1 LPREGCCDG
10 LRVRQSGLLEIA
22 VIYNSP
28 DWAFGKM
35 FLLPISELIG
45 NILRNICSAGTIK
58 QGVVRLGRVVYLQK
72 NTSDNFSGFLDGFK
86 KRLQETDHAEN
97 SVKSYLQ
104 AVRSFL
110 EWFAS
115 RSGKGP
121 EAVTPLDVVDYRQ
134 AMQREGK
141 APATVNHH
149 LKALQVFFKWLVD
162 EGAVRDNPA
171 RDVKGVASGG
181 PPAPKW
187 LARTE
192 QAALMRAV
200 REGGSLRD
208 EAVVGLMLHAGL
220 RVSEVCALRR
230 EDIRIGERS
239 GWVVVRQ
246 GKGNKYREVPLN
258 KTIRKVLARWLAE
271 NPEGPLFPNR
281 SGGPISSRGVF
292 SLVAGY
298 AYEAKLKDVS
308 PHTLRHTFCKNAI
321 DMGVPIDQVAVMAG
335 HSSLDV
341 TKRYTAPSMADLE
354 AAVERMAWE

>member
-1 LPREGCCDG
+1 
-10 LRVRQSGLLEIA
+10 
-22 VIYNSP
+22 
-28 DWAFGKM
+28 M
-35 FLLPISELIG
+35 
-45 NILRNICSAGTIK
+45 
-58 QGVVRLGRVVYLQK
+58 GRVLYLQK
-72 NTSDNFSGFLDGFK
+72 NASDNFAGLLDGFK
-86 KRLQETDHAEN
+86 KRLRETDHAEN

-104 AVRSFL
+104 ALRSFL
-110 EWFAS
+110 DWFNRRA
-115 RSGKGP
+115 GKGP

-134 AMQREGK
+134 ALQNDGK
-141 APATVNHH
+141 APATVNLH
-149 LKALQVFFKWLVD
+149 LKAVRAFFGWLVN
-162 EGAVRDNPA
+162 EGVVRDNPA
-171 RDVKGVASGG
+171 EGVKDVATGG

-187 LARTE
+187 LTRAE

-220 RVSEVCALRR
+220 RVSEVCALHR

-258 KTIRKVLARWLAE
+258 KTVRKTLALWLAE

-281 SGGPISSRGVF
+281 KGGPIGARGVF

-341 TKRYTAPSMADLE
+341 TKRYTAPSRADLE
-354 AAVERMAWE
+354 AAVEKIAWE